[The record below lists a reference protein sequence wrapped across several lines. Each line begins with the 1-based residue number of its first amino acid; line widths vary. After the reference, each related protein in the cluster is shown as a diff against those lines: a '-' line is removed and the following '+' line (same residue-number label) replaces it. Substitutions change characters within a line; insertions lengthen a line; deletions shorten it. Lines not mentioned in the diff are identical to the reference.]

1 MMVES
6 GDAFARSI
14 RRQITLNQ
22 ARTPTE
28 RLIALCDL
36 LDAVRAMA
44 PGGPEACQR
53 RQRALAA
60 RQRDREQ
67 LRADFRRIFAS
78 RRPDAATGV

>member
-1 MMVES
+1 MMVVLS
-6 GDAFARSI
+6 NAFARSI

-28 RLIALCDL
+28 RLNALCDL
-36 LDAVRAMA
+36 LDVVRAMA
-44 PGGPEACQR
+44 PGGPDAYKR

-67 LRADFRRIFAS
+67 LRADCRRLLAS
-78 RRPDAATGV
+78 RRPDASASV